1 MSRKDQL
8 QSSVMAMNKDFVSV
22 TSMDFDDVVKYSET
36 AVRRPESGLYRE
48 LMGAFAG
55 KIAALHQAQ
64 ERRLKESRTRKLVVT
79 YALES
84 AEEFEVTKAFSQ
96 YSLVYKHT
104 DRVGGALARTVQFLS
119 NERLIDRVRGRN
131 AGLLSYGMSVNH
143 LVVHNRD
150 YMHLCVS
157 REQVAVANQVVRDDR
172 AMCAVMNAANMQQ
185 KPLPMMDAYSSG
197 KLGNI
202 VCGDP
207 VTCGIQ
213 ARAGVMN
220 LVDVDTNY
228 LQVCC
233 WMRQHGVELNY
244 ISFATSKGME
254 LSYDC
259 DMIEL
264 NARVVNE
271 GDSYHL
277 VYKDAIGMSRTY
289 KRANHLTLIAK
300 TYERVGEYTF
310 VKEFCDRVMGISTYK
325 ITMAKTDLRVDD
337 MEYRSWSDS
346 SIRDCYLINSYELKN
361 RFSDYNDPHSYKLVS
376 FQQPKD
382 VVDKLVAYA
391 RRLDTVQFTPQVL
404 MERLRTDICTSV
416 HGGYSMKNRVRRIS
430 DSEFVG
436 VTLAVYSRVF
446 TERFYRPQ
454 ADKYVTGQVKTA
466 MNAGTAGAISL
477 VATYVAMMYTSG
489 VTVKVDVMLAK
500 LKERVKGWFQKPS
513 TPLPSIVENQP
524 FVKYNDSLKPT
535 CWYESRSWANILK
548 NPWGSFSPCLPGFD
562 AAVNAVQMPD
572 GLMSY
577 DKFVIEEL
585 EDALSESDG
594 VQTPVNS
601 VECVKYEPLMVDVE
615 QVRKPISEDINVSI
629 ISKAVTSQCSTLVD
643 LTSMRLSEPSVFM
656 SRPKFIDAHAG
667 RVSEPLF
674 VIQQALG
681 NVFPG
686 STLLDTSQ
694 VNADVHYGGFDIV
707 AQAVKVKLTT
717 SKLQPMR
724 PQFLYRPTMG
734 TQVLPNVRQ
743 TMPAALPTIVKRNLN
758 TTSSV
763 DPMCAQRAWDR
774 TWGFMKTAYY
784 KADVEEQIESWDY
797 IGPTAELVLEWA
809 SKLAPTAR
817 AQLAKLDFD
826 LANVDVALQES
837 KLMLKGKRKPNLG
850 PSFSSA
856 VKAAQ
861 SIQYD
866 GTKRRTAF
874 FSPLFAEK
882 VRRDKAVLRDDV
894 IIMQSKSV
902 GDLNDRLSCFDWRPT
917 AAGELK
923 YLMLDGE
930 MFDKSQVLSTL
941 GMHWKKSEKFKILP
955 EYVELLRQ
963 NAAYRKA
970 SSSEAG
976 IQVFLT
982 PQRGSGDSD
991 TLDGNCDVSQA
1002 AYARFIATHRDK
1014 IEFILIMGDDVT
1026 IAFRGEIDIM
1036 SLERDC
1042 MSEFNLSV
1050 KATVSSYGNFV
1061 SGWLTHLPD
1070 GSIKWVT
1077 DPIKR
1082 AVALGDRAVVAD
1094 TNFGEKYLAFKDLC
1108 VGLEGYA
1115 LQQYLIP
1122 ALAESYTRDLGYPVS
1137 QADVAD
1143 VVRGVVSLADSYL
1156 EYRKCFGDS
1165 AVKHSY

>member
-1 MSRKDQL
+1 
-8 QSSVMAMNKDFVSV
+8 MNKNFVSV
-22 TSMDFDDVVKYSET
+22 TAMEYDDVVKYSET
-36 AVRRPESGLYRE
+36 AVRRSESSLYRE
-48 LMGAFAG
+48 LVGAFAG
-55 KIAALHQAQ
+55 KLASLHQAQ
-64 ERRLKESRTRKLVVT
+64 ERRVKECRTRKIVVT

-84 AEEFEVTKAFSQ
+84 EEEFEVNKAFSQ
-96 YSLVYKHT
+96 YSLVFKHA
-104 DRVGGALARTVQFLS
+104 DRVGGGLARTVQFLS
-119 NERLIDRVRGRN
+119 NERLVDRVRGKN
-131 AGLLSYGMSVNH
+131 AGLIAYGMSINH
-143 LVVHNRD
+143 MVVHNRD

-157 REQVAVANQVVRDDR
+157 REQVPVANQVVRDDR
-172 AMCAVMNAANMQQ
+172 AMCAVLNAANKQG
-185 KPLPMMDAYSSG
+185 KPLPMVDAYSAG
-197 KLGNI
+197 KMGNI

-207 VTCGIQ
+207 ITCGVQ

-220 LVDVDTNY
+220 LIDVDTNY

-254 LSYDC
+254 LGYDC
-259 DMIEL
+259 EIVEL

-271 GDSYHL
+271 GDSFHV
-277 VYKDAIGMSRTY
+277 VYKDAVGMGRTY
-289 KRANHLTLIAK
+289 KRANHLSLIAK
-300 TYERVGEYTF
+300 TYERVGDYTF

-325 ITMAKTDLRVDD
+325 ITMAKTNLRVDD
-337 MEYRSWSDS
+337 VEYRSWSDP
-346 SIRDCYLINSYELKN
+346 SIRDCYLVNSYELKH
-361 RFSDYNDPHSYKLVS
+361 RFSDYNDPRSYKLVS
-376 FQQPKD
+376 FPQPKA

-416 HGGYSMKNRVRRIS
+416 HGGYSMQNRVRRMS

-436 VTLAVYSRVF
+436 LVLAVYARVF

-454 ADKYVTGQVKTA
+454 ADKYVAGQVKTA
-466 MNAGTAGAISL
+466 MNAGTASAISL
-477 VATYVAMMYTSG
+477 VATYATMLYTSG
-489 VTVKVDVMLAK
+489 VTVRVDMLLAR
-500 LKERVKGWFQKPS
+500 LKTCLKGWFMKPS
-513 TPLPSIVENQP
+513 APIPHIDAVPP
-524 FVKYNDSLKPT
+524 FVKYNDSLKPK
-535 CWYESRSWANILK
+535 CWFESTTWDKLMP
-548 NPWGSFSPCLPGFD
+548 NPWSGFSPCLPGFG
-562 AAVNAVQMPD
+562 AAVEAIQGPG

-577 DKFVIEEL
+577 DQTIVDEL
-585 EDALSESDG
+585 KDAMSDESG

-601 VECVKYEPLMVDVE
+601 VECVKYSPMMVDVE
-615 QVRKPISEDINVSI
+615 QIRKPKSDDINVSI
-629 ISKAVTSQCSTLVD
+629 ISKAVTSQCESLVD
-643 LTSMRLSEPSVFM
+643 LTAMQLKEPSVFM
-656 SRPKFIDAHAG
+656 SRPKFVDAHAG
-667 RVSEPLF
+667 KVKEPLF

-686 STLLDTSQ
+686 STLLDTSM
-694 VNADVHYGGFDIV
+694 VSADVHYGGFDIV

-717 SKLQPMR
+717 SKLKPMR
-724 PQFLYRPTMG
+724 PQVLYKPTMA

-763 DPMCAQRAWDR
+763 DPMCAERAWDR
-774 TWGFMKTAYY
+774 TWEFMKKAYY
-784 KADVEEQIESWDY
+784 VPDVEEKIQSWDY
-797 IGPTAELVLEWA
+797 VGPTAELVAEWA

-817 AQLAKLDFD
+817 VQLAKLNFDF
-826 LANVDVALQES
+826 ANVDVALQDS
-837 KLMLKGKRKPNLG
+837 KLMLKAKRKPNLG

-882 VRRDKAVLRDDV
+882 VRRDKSVLRDDV
-894 IIMQSKSV
+894 IIMQSKSSA
-902 GDLNDRLSCFDWRPT
+902 DLNERLACFDWRPT

-970 SSSEAG
+970 SSQEAG

-1014 IEFILIMGDDVT
+1014 IEFVLIMGDDVT
-1026 IAFRGEIDIM
+1026 IAFRGEIDIEC
-1036 SLERDC
+1036 LEKDC

-1050 KATVSSYGNFV
+1050 KATISKYGNFV
-1061 SGWLTHLPD
+1061 SGWLVHLPD

-1082 AVALGDRAVVAD
+1082 AVSLGDRSVVAD
-1094 TNFGEKYLAFKDLC
+1094 TDFGEKYLAFKDLC
-1108 VGLEGYA
+1108 TGLEGYA

-1122 ALAESYTRDLGYPVS
+1122 ALTESYSRDLGYPVS
-1137 QADVAD
+1137 RGDIAD
-1143 VVRGVVSLADSYL
+1143 VVQGVVSLASSYA
-1156 EYRKCFGDS
+1156 EYRKCFGEG